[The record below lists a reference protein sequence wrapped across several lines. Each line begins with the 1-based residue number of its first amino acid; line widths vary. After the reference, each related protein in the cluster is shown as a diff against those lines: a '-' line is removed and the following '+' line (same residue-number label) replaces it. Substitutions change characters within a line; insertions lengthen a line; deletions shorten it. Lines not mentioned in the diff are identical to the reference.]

1 MTDVPQ
7 DRKYTRDHEWVQRDG
22 DRALVGL
29 TDFAQRQLGDV
40 VFVEL
45 PEVGKRLESGEPLG
59 TVESVKA
66 VSEVYM
72 PVAGEILDVNPH
84 LTDSPE
90 TINEEPY
97 GEGWLVRIR
106 TTGDT
111 ASDGLLD
118 AAGYIAYLAE
128 GGTED

>member
-7 DRKYTRDHEWVQRDG
+7 DRKYTRDHEWVQRVG

-59 TVESVKA
+59 TSNR
-66 VSEVYM
+66 SRR
-72 PVAGEILDVNPH
+72 
-84 LTDSPE
+84 SPRC
-90 TINEEPY
+90 TCRWPARS
-97 GEGWLVRIR
+97 W
-106 TTGDT
+106 T
-111 ASDGLLD
+111 
-118 AAGYIAYLAE
+118 
-128 GGTED
+128 